1 MPFRPHLHAARCLF
15 RRTHFSRLL
24 VFAAV
29 VVLTAS
35 CGMQRKRDNLKNCKF
50 TFEDVAFETLGF
62 TEIKFRLKLGVENP
76 NEEEVVL
83 DRMDFEVLA
92 EQKEIAR
99 GQQKDGTVIGAGEKK
114 PVEISFVTSPM
125 KLGAGLLATVTT
137 LGKADWRVKGTAYV
151 DFLLKEVPIPFDLP
165 LKGKNSTPG
174 TEPAA
179 EPASP

>member
-1 MPFRPHLHAARCLF
+1 MHSSFRPAAARFLV
-15 RRTHFSRLL
+15 RHSVLARLL
-24 VFAAV
+24 VIFAV
-29 VVLTAS
+29 LVLTAS

-114 PVEISFVTSPM
+114 PVEIAFVTSPM
-125 KLGAGLLATVTT
+125 KLGSGLLATLTT

-151 DFLLKEVPIPFDLP
+151 DFLLKEIPVPFDVP
-165 LKGKNSTPG
+165 LKGSKASEEQG
-174 TEPAA
+174 AA
-179 EPASP
+179 EAAR